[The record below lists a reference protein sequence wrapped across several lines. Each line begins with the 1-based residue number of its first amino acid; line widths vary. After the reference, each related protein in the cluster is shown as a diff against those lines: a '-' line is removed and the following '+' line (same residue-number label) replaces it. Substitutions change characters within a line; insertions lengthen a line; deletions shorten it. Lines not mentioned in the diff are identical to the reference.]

1 MIITPT
7 QFHFIASFISGI
19 LLILVGLAVLSRDKK
34 SAINQ
39 LFFAFFILISFYELL
54 TALQVI
60 LLNGFKIFIPGT
72 SGPFITSGSF
82 ISNVLRSLLTT
93 AFILALVCGATG
105 TLMINYGISE
115 ILNRKVLGLGGIVT
129 VILLVVSISHETTIA
144 VSMQKMNTMMTM
156 MGGMMSN
163 AVSRDLFG
171 WIGFY
176 LSIIIFTSI
185 IVIGLGIRIIN
196 DSNPVRSK
204 MIRLLVGSI
213 MVISILTLFDI
224 IQVTGQYMDLM
235 LNLGTHALLH
245 IITFAGELLILSA
258 FWSPINVKVPA
269 LTIESQPKGI
279 QN

>member
-1 MIITPT
+1 MVITPT
-7 QFHFIASFISGI
+7 QFHFIASLISGL
-19 LLILVGLAVLSRDKK
+19 LLILVGFAVLSRDKK

-39 LFFAFFILISFYELL
+39 SFCAFFILIAFYELL

-60 LLNGFKIFIPGT
+60 LLNGLRIFISGG
-72 SGPFITSGSF
+72 SGPYITSGSL
-82 ISNVLRSLLTT
+82 ISNIFRALLTT
-93 AFILALVCGATG
+93 AFILALTSGATG
-105 TLMINYGISE
+105 TLMINYGINN
-115 ILNRKVLGLGGIVT
+115 ITNRRTLALGGGV
-129 VILLVVSISHETTIA
+129 VILLTVLSISHEETISIPA
-144 VSMQKMNTMMTM
+144 QKMKMMMAM

-163 AVSRDLFG
+163 AVSRDIFG

-176 LSIIIFTSI
+176 LSIVIFTSI
-185 IVIGLGIRIIN
+185 IVLGLGIRIFN

-213 MVISILTLFDI
+213 MVISVLTLFDI

-245 IITFAGELLILSA
+245 VITFTGELLILSA
-258 FWSPINVKVPA
+258 FWSPINVKVPD
-269 LTIESQPKGI
+269 LTINKQKSAV